1 MEHMIEK
8 LTELESNVRTY
19 SRAFPVVF
27 CKARGA
33 EIYSVD
39 GRRYIDFLAG
49 AGALNYGHNHPA
61 LKESIIEYLRGDN
74 LVHSLDL
81 WTTAKYTYLDTFD
94 RLILKTRRLD
104 YKVHLTGP
112 TGTNAVEAAIRLA
125 RKIKKRSTIVS
136 FTNGFHGITMGS
148 LALTGN
154 AKFRSAAGLPS
165 MGNAF
170 MPFDNYFG
178 KGVDTLRYFK
188 KCLSDRSSGLDYPA
202 AVIVEVVQGEGGI
215 NVASPGW
222 LQELETVCRDQDILL
237 IIDDIQAGCG
247 RTGRFFSFEHAGV
260 VPDLVTN
267 AKSLSGFGLPFSQV
281 LIRPEHDQ
289 WETGQYNGT
298 FRGNNAAMITGAKA
312 LEYFWSDDAF
322 ADEVRRKGE
331 IVREGFLG
339 LTDLLRY
346 RQVEA
351 EERGLGLMRGI
362 DVQSGALATKITA
375 EAFRQGLIIETSGH
389 SGQVIKC
396 LCPLVTTG
404 DQIEE
409 AMQILRCSIDNVL
422 G

>member
-1 MEHMIEK
+1 MHNMIDK
-8 LTELESNVRTY
+8 LSSIESNVRTY
-19 SRAFPVVF
+19 SRTFPVIF
-27 CKARGA
+27 SKALGS
-33 EIYSVD
+33 EIYSID

-61 LKESIIEYLRGDN
+61 LKESLIEYFRGDN
-74 LVHSLDL
+74 MVHSLDL
-81 WTTAKYTYLDTFD
+81 WTAAKYAYLDTFD
-94 RLILKTRRLD
+94 RLILKSRGLD

-154 AKFRSAAGLPS
+154 AKFRSVAGLPS
-165 MGNAF
+165 VGNAF

-178 KGVDTLRYFK
+178 KGVDTLKYFK
-188 KCLSDRSSGLDYPA
+188 KCLSDRSSGLDHPA

-215 NVASPGW
+215 NVASPAW
-222 LQELETVCRDQDILL
+222 LRELEAICRDQDILL

-267 AKSLSGFGLPFSQV
+267 SKSLSGFGLPFSQV
-281 LIRPEHDQ
+281 LIRPEHDH
-289 WETGQYNGT
+289 WEAGQYNGT
-298 FRGNNAAMITGAKA
+298 FRGNNAAMITAAKA
-312 LEYFWSDDAF
+312 LECFWSDDAL
-322 ADEVRRKGE
+322 AEEVQRKGE

-339 LTDLLRY
+339 LIDLLRFH
-346 RQVEA
+346 QVEA

-362 DVQSGALATKITA
+362 DVQSGVLATKIIA
-375 EAFRQGLIIETSGH
+375 EAFRQGLIIETSGD

-396 LCPLVTTG
+396 LCPLLTTD

-409 AMQILRCSIDNVL
+409 AVQILRSSIENLL